1 MTTRVTLQDVAARAG
16 VSRSA
21 ASLAL
26 RGDGRLAAE
35 TRERVLQAMDELG
48 YVYNRTAAA
57 MRTKQS
63 RLVGIIVTNIDNSF
77 FAQSVMAM
85 EMELERLG
93 YSSIS
98 ASSLRSRDRQD
109 QLLRQLREFG
119 VDGVIVAAVEDTIE
133 SVAQEMEAA
142 GLPCLSYTRFVESR
156 AVDYVGPN
164 DFEGGRVA
172 AAHLLWHGSRTF
184 AFVGSRS
191 PSSASRLRRK
201 GLMAGLEAAGLND
214 ALRTLRQDMTPL
226 GGYEAAKI
234 LIASGPLP
242 DAIVCGSDN
251 VAFGLFDAFREAG
264 VAEIPRVIGF
274 DDVELAAF
282 SSPRLTTVSSH
293 PAMLGRLAAATFVDR
308 LSGKRTATEVQYI
321 DSDLVIRASCGC
333 RTLDV
338 PPEKTTNNP

>member
-1 MTTRVTLQDVAARAG
+1 MTSRVTLQDVAARAG

-26 RGDGRLAAE
+26 RGDGRLAPD
-35 TRERVLQAMDELG
+35 TRERVLLAMAELG

-85 EMELERLG
+85 EVELERLG

-98 ASSLRSRDRQD
+98 ASSLRSRERQD

-119 VDGVIVAAVEDTIE
+119 VDGIIVAAVEDTIE

-142 GLPCLSYTRFVESR
+142 GLPCLSYTRFVESKS
-156 AVDYVGPN
+156 VDYVGPN
-164 DFEGGRVA
+164 DVEGGRVA

-184 AFVGSRS
+184 AFVGSRK
-191 PSSASRLRRK
+191 PASASFLRHK
-201 GLMAGLEAAGLND
+201 GVTTELRAAGLD
-214 ALRTLRQDMTPL
+214 GALRTVSHDMTPL
-226 GGYEAAKI
+226 GGYEAAKQ

-242 DAIVCGSDN
+242 DAIVCVSDN

-264 VAEIPRVIGF
+264 VARMPRVIGF

-293 PAMLGRLAAATFVDR
+293 PGMLGRLAAATFVDR
-308 LSGKRTATEVQYI
+308 LTGKRTATEVQHVQ
-321 DSDLVIRASCGC
+321 SDLVIRDSCGC
-333 RTLDV
+333 TRPQDSSA
-338 PPEKTTNNP
+338 KNHH

>member
-26 RGDGRLAAE
+26 RGDGRLAPE

-63 RLVGIIVTNIDNSF
+63 HLVGIVVTNIDNSF

-85 EMELERLG
+85 ELELERLG

-98 ASSLRSRDRQD
+98 ASSLRSRDRQN

-119 VDGVIVAAVEDTIE
+119 VDGVIIAAVEDTIE
-133 SVAQEMEAA
+133 SVAQEMEVV

-172 AAHLLWHGSRTF
+172 AAHLLGHGSKSF
-184 AFVGSRS
+184 AFVGSLS
-191 PSSASRLRRK
+191 PSSASLQRQK
-201 GLMAGLEAAGLND
+201 GLTAELESAGLIGS
-214 ALRTLRQDMTPL
+214 LRILGHSMTPS
-226 GGYEAAKI
+226 GGYEAAK
-234 LIASGPLP
+234 LLLASAPLP
-242 DAIVCGSDN
+242 DAIICVSDN
-251 VAFGLFDAFREAG
+251 VAFGLFDGFREGG
-264 VAEIPRVIGF
+264 VVEMPRVIGF

-308 LSGKRTATEVQYI
+308 LSGKRAATEVQYV
-321 DSDLVIRASCGC
+321 DSELVIRDSCGC
-333 RTLDV
+333 HT
-338 PPEKTTNNP
+338 PANSSAKTTPMP